1 MKEVALEIVCG
12 VLAVVIPIIT
22 RYVIKL
28 ITAKI
33 NQIEETTTN
42 ENAKVII
49 DEAEKAISAA
59 VSYTSQTFVEAL
71 KRDNLFTKEKQ
82 KEALNTALNKTLTM
96 MSENT
101 VNFINNTYGDV
112 NEWVITKIEEAV
124 ILEKKNK

>member
-71 KRDNLFTKEKQ
+71 KKDNLFTKEKQ
-82 KEALNTALNKTLTM
+82 KEALNTALKKTLTM